1 MTNTDS
7 YTCSN
12 LVYYIKLNLRNYILN
27 KKVDIKT
34 IAAKIDRSVP
44 SIYRYLNTSNDDLP
58 NIETL
63 EQIVNCFNISLD
75 DFLAESMALSE
86 KRKKV
91 ESKKVEK

>member
-34 IAAKIDRSVP
+34 IAAKIDR
-44 SIYRYLNTSNDDLP
+44 
-58 NIETL
+58 
-63 EQIVNCFNISLD
+63 
-75 DFLAESMALSE
+75 
-86 KRKKV
+86 
-91 ESKKVEK
+91 